1 MTLYKWL
8 LADNTTPVQKKPWPC
23 PLGEW
28 TAHETPILC
37 ESGWHGV
44 EAKDVLEHL
53 PKVSTPPVLY
63 EVEARGVLLRGDD
76 KFACE
81 SMRLVRRV
89 GAADVML
96 LVKFALVGAESSL
109 GNFEKVFP
117 NDPRVRDCIEV
128 TWRFTRGEAT
138 AQEVETAAE
147 SARSAAMAAA
157 KSAWAAESAGSAA
170 WSAWWSAEWAASTAA
185 TAAARSAESA
195 WRLAVS
201 AADFKAEA
209 SQLLVYMIEE
219 ANQ

>member
-1 MTLYKWL
+1 MTTPLYKWL
-8 LADNTTPVQKKPWPC
+8 LADNTTPVQKKSWPC
-23 PLGEW
+23 VLGEW
-28 TAHETPILC
+28 TRNEPPILC

-44 EAKDVLEHL
+44 EAKDVLAHL

-63 EVEARGVLLRGDD
+63 EVETRGVLLHGDD

-96 LVKFALVGAESSL
+96 LVKFALVCAESSL

-117 NDPRVRDCIEV
+117 NDPRVRDCIDV

-138 AQEVETAAE
+138 AQEVETARLAARSARW
-147 SARSAAMAAA
+147 SARSAA
-157 KSAWAAESAGSAA
+157 SAWSAEAA
-170 WSAWWSAEWAASTAA
+170 AWWSAESVWWSS
-185 TAAARSAESA
+185 R
-195 WRLAVS
+195 S
-201 AADFKAEA
+201 AADFMAEA
-209 SQLLVYMIEE
+209 SRLLVYMIEE

>member
-1 MTLYKWL
+1 MTTPLYKWL
-8 LADNTTPVQKKPWPC
+8 LADNTTPVQKKSWPC
-23 PLGEW
+23 ALGEW
-28 TAHETPILC
+28 TRNEPPVLC

-63 EVEARGVLLRGDD
+63 EVEARGVLLHSDD
-76 KFACE
+76 KFSCE

-96 LVKFALVGAESSL
+96 LVKFALVCAESSL

-117 NDPRVRDCIEV
+117 NDPRVRDCIDV

-138 AQEVETAAE
+138 AQEVETAW
-147 SARSAAMAAA
+147 SAAWSAAT
-157 KSAWAAESAGSAA
+157 SAWESAGSAKSA
-170 WSAWWSAEWAASTAA
+170 AAESSRSSAESAWWSAK
-185 TAAARSAESA
+185 SAGWSS
-195 WRLAVS
+195 RS
-201 AADFKAEA
+201 AADFMAE
-209 SQLLVYMIEE
+209 SSRLLVYMIEE

>member
-8 LADNTTPVQKKPWPC
+8 LADNTTPVQKKSWPC
-23 PLGEW
+23 VLGEW
-28 TAHETPILC
+28 TRSEPPILC

-63 EVEARGVLLRGDD
+63 EVETRGVLLHGDD
-76 KFACE
+76 KFSCE

-96 LVKFALVGAESSL
+96 LVKFALVCAESSL

-147 SARSAAMAAA
+147 SAWWS
-157 KSAWAAESAGSAA
+157 A
-170 WSAWWSAEWAASTAA
+170 WSAES
-185 TAAARSAESA
+185 AARSAESA

-209 SQLLVYMIEE
+209 SRLLVYMIEE